1 MVISQIQSLYSDE
14 DDLFRTVI
22 KRIYEEQVGDKW
34 VVKKVEILYEDGE
47 PAQLLE
53 YRHGWIIPP
62 EWEFISEVTEYERRT
77 PVEETVYD
85 HEGEVTIITE

>member
-34 VVKKVEILYEDGE
+34 VVKKVEIIYEDGE
-47 PAQLLE
+47 PAQPLE
-53 YRHGWIIPP
+53 SRHGWIIPP
-62 EWEFISEVTEYERRT
+62 EWEFISEVTEYERK

-85 HEGEVTIITE
+85 HESEVGIIRE

>member
-1 MVISQIQSLYSDE
+1 MVISQIQSLYRDE

-34 VVKKVEILYEDGE
+34 VVKKVEIIYEDGE
-47 PAQLLE
+47 PAQPFE

-62 EWEFISEVTEYERRT
+62 EWEFISEVTEYERRS

-85 HEGEVTIITE
+85 HESEVGIIRE

>member
-1 MVISQIQSLYSDE
+1 MVISQIQSLYRDE

-34 VVKKVEILYEDGE
+34 VVKKVEIIYEDGE
-47 PAQLLE
+47 PAQPLE
-53 YRHGWIIPP
+53 YRHGWIIAP
-62 EWEFISEVTEYERRT
+62 EWEFISEVTEYERRS

-85 HEGEVTIITE
+85 HESEVGIIRE